1 MINYKNAQD
10 GFEPAPAPGG
20 TPAPGLREGAG
31 RGALPARPPAFASRL
46 ATAGTAPGALP
57 LRHRCRGLAEPPRK
71 APTAASAR
79 RRSEGGAGGRGG
91 RAPSPGQEGEPEFPQ
106 STRF

>member
-31 RGALPARPPAFASRL
+31 RGALPARPPARL
-46 ATAGTAPGALP
+46 RFAPGN
-57 LRHRCRGLAEPPRK
+57 GGNG
-71 APTAASAR
+71 AR
-79 RRSEGGAGGRGG
+79 R
-91 RAPSPGQEGEPEFPQ
+91 PSPPSSLPGP
-106 STRF
+106 R